1 MNKTERIGI
10 INTFV
15 GGTLWGINGVMGSYL
30 FLDKAVTTN
39 WLVPYRLLIA
49 GLILLSYLYY
59 KNGKKVF
66 DILKNGKD
74 LLSIVIFGI
83 FGMMGT
89 QYTYFTAI
97 EYSNAAIATVLTY
110 FGPTLVL
117 VYVCMREARRPLKYE
132 IFSIVLSMFGVF
144 LLATHGNFS
153 GLQISFK
160 ALFWGMLSAMT
171 LVVYTIQPEK
181 ILKKYGT
188 TAVVA
193 WGMFI
198 GGIISIFMF
207 NPWKVDVIFDFT
219 TFIFF
224 IIIIFS
230 GTIAAFVLYLTG
242 VTMIGPTK
250 ASIIA
255 CVEPVSATIFSI
267 IFMGVTFGF
276 LDIIGFICVIST
288 IFIVAIFDK
297 KEVKKKVK

>member
-30 FLDKAVTTN
+30 FLNKAVTTN

-74 LLSIVIFGI
+74 LLSIIIFGI

-153 GLQISFK
+153 SLQISFK

-207 NPWKVDVIFDFT
+207 KPWKVDVIFDFT

-230 GTIAAFVLYLTG
+230 GTIVAFVLYLTG

-255 CVEPVSATIFSI
+255 CVEPVSATIFAI

-297 KEVKKKVK
+297 KEVEKKVK

>member
-1 MNKTERIGI
+1 M
-10 INTFV
+10 
-15 GGTLWGINGVMGSYL
+15 
-30 FLDKAVTTN
+30 
-39 WLVPYRLLIA
+39 
-49 GLILLSYLYY
+49 LSYLYY

-74 LLSIVIFGI
+74 LLSIIIFGI

-117 VYVCMREARRPLKYE
+117 VYVYMREARRPLKYE

-160 ALFWGMLSAMT
+160 ALFWGL
-171 LVVYTIQPEK
+171 L
-181 ILKKYGT
+181 
-188 TAVVA
+188 
-193 WGMFI
+193 
-198 GGIISIFMF
+198 
-207 NPWKVDVIFDFT
+207 
-219 TFIFF
+219 
-224 IIIIFS
+224 
-230 GTIAAFVLYLTG
+230 
-242 VTMIGPTK
+242 
-250 ASIIA
+250 
-255 CVEPVSATIFSI
+255 SATIFAI

>member
-30 FLDKAVTTN
+30 FLNKAVTTN

-59 KNGKKVF
+59 KNEKKVF

-74 LLSIVIFGI
+74 LLSIIIFGI

-207 NPWKVDVIFDFT
+207 KPWKVDVIFDFT

-255 CVEPVSATIFSI
+255 CVEPVSATIFAI

>member
-30 FLDKAVTTN
+30 FLNKAVTTN

>member
-30 FLDKAVTTN
+30 FLNKAVTTN
-39 WLVPYRLLIA
+39 WLVPYRLLRA

-59 KNGKKVF
+59 KNGEKVF

-74 LLSIVIFGI
+74 LLSIIIFGI

-160 ALFWGMLSAMT
+160 ALFWGL
-171 LVVYTIQPEK
+171 L
-181 ILKKYGT
+181 
-188 TAVVA
+188 
-193 WGMFI
+193 
-198 GGIISIFMF
+198 
-207 NPWKVDVIFDFT
+207 
-219 TFIFF
+219 
-224 IIIIFS
+224 
-230 GTIAAFVLYLTG
+230 
-242 VTMIGPTK
+242 
-250 ASIIA
+250 
-255 CVEPVSATIFSI
+255 SATIFAI

-288 IFIVAIFDK
+288 IFIIAIFDK

>member
-30 FLDKAVTTN
+30 FLNKAVTTN

-74 LLSIVIFGI
+74 LLSIIIFGI

-144 LLATHGNFS
+144 LLATHGNFL

-207 NPWKVDVIFDFT
+207 KPWKVDVIFDFT

-255 CVEPVSATIFSI
+255 CVEPVSATIFAI

>member
-1 MNKTERIGI
+1 MRD
-10 INTFV
+10 
-15 GGTLWGINGVMGSYL
+15 Y
-30 FLDKAVTTN
+30 DKAPLIIKNNFIMIMYGFTFL
-39 WLVPYRLLIA
+39 LVCNTIMIYI
-49 GLILLSYLYY
+49 
-59 KNGKKVF
+59 VF
-66 DILKNGKD
+66 FTGVVDWNSGEFFEILKNGKD

>member
-30 FLDKAVTTN
+30 FLNKAVTTN

-74 LLSIVIFGI
+74 LLSIIIFGI

-117 VYVCMREARRPLKYE
+117 VYVYMREARRPLKYE

-160 ALFWGMLSAMT
+160 ALLWGMLSAMT

-207 NPWKVDVIFDFT
+207 KPWKVDVIFDFT

>member
-30 FLDKAVTTN
+30 FLNKAVTTN

-59 KNGKKVF
+59 KNGKKIF

-74 LLSIVIFGI
+74 LLSIIIFGI

-207 NPWKVDVIFDFT
+207 KPWKVDVIFDFT

-242 VTMIGPTK
+242 VTIIGPTK

-255 CVEPVSATIFSI
+255 CVEPVSATIFAI

>member
-30 FLDKAVTTN
+30 FLNKAVTTN

-74 LLSIVIFGI
+74 LLSIIIFGI

-153 GLQISFK
+153 GLQVSFK

-207 NPWKVDVIFDFT
+207 KPWKVDVIFDFT

-242 VTMIGPTK
+242 VTIIGPTK

-255 CVEPVSATIFSI
+255 CVEPVSATIFAI

>member
-30 FLDKAVTTN
+30 FLNKAVTTN

-74 LLSIVIFGI
+74 LLSIIIFGI

-207 NPWKVDVIFDFT
+207 KPWKVDVIFDFT

-255 CVEPVSATIFSI
+255 CVEPVSATIFAI

>member
-30 FLDKAVTTN
+30 FLNKAVTTN

-74 LLSIVIFGI
+74 LLSIIIFSI

-207 NPWKVDVIFDFT
+207 KPWKVDVIFDFT

-255 CVEPVSATIFSI
+255 CVEPVSATIFAI

>member
-1 MNKTERIGI
+1 
-10 INTFV
+10 
-15 GGTLWGINGVMGSYL
+15 
-30 FLDKAVTTN
+30 
-39 WLVPYRLLIA
+39 
-49 GLILLSYLYY
+49 
-59 KNGKKVF
+59 
-66 DILKNGKD
+66 
-74 LLSIVIFGI
+74 
-83 FGMMGT
+83 
-89 QYTYFTAI
+89 
-97 EYSNAAIATVLTY
+97 
-110 FGPTLVL
+110 
-117 VYVCMREARRPLKYE
+117 MREARRPLKYE

-207 NPWKVDVIFDFT
+207 KPWKVDVIFDFT
-219 TFIFF
+219 TFTFF

-255 CVEPVSATIFSI
+255 CVEPVSATIFAI

>member
-30 FLDKAVTTN
+30 FLNKAVTTN

-59 KNGKKVF
+59 KNGRKVF

-74 LLSIVIFGI
+74 LLSIIIFSI

-207 NPWKVDVIFDFT
+207 KPWKVDVIFDFT

-255 CVEPVSATIFSI
+255 CVEPVSATIFAI